1 MTYATPAAQ
10 DAHYQALLADLLD
23 NGAMMVSDLT
33 KEFGAHKAD
42 AYERFSRAMRRTMV
56 LGRHITANP
65 LTVRDRSAEP
75 RAPHLQPAPA
85 ETAPRDATPPD
96 TGALRPEQLER
107 PERPERLDPP
117 EHFPIS
123 ELGIAT
129 DLAADIEIAT
139 RTLGAAIIDIRRD
152 LVRAPAKTAD
162 SRAHPIYVDVD
173 TDDINEDDDDP
184 FILESRLFET
194 CADDG

>member
-75 RAPHLQPAPA
+75 RAPHPAPA
-85 ETAPRDATPPD
+85 EPAPRDATPPD
-96 TGALRPEQLER
+96 TESLRPEQLER
-107 PERPERLDPP
+107 PERPERLDRP

-123 ELGIAT
+123 EPDLTI
-129 DLAADIEIAT
+129 DLAADLEIAT

-152 LVRAPAKTAD
+152 LVRAPAKTAA
-162 SRAHPIYVDVD
+162 SRAHPIYHDVD
-173 TDDINEDDDDP
+173 TDDIDEDDDDP